1 MQLKVVPSTNWKG
14 QRGYRWTCTAVD
26 GHPGNMVISG
36 FSKEDGWTV
45 RLRARG
51 SNPLP
56 PAMARAM
63 DGARRHLI
71 KYHRLE
77 DQ

>member
-1 MQLKVVPSTNWKG
+1 MRLRVVPSTNWKRE
-14 QRGYRWTCTAVD
+14 RGWRWTCRAV
-26 GHPGNMVISG
+26 GAHPGGGVISG
-36 FSKEDGWTV
+36 FTNEDGWTV

-56 PAMARAM
+56 PAQARAM